1 MNNGSLTTQLYTVSV
16 DRSSTNDIIVAGFQD
31 NGNFFTNSAS
41 PTANWVMPLNGDG
54 SFSAITNGGDYY
66 YLSIQMGKVFKITL
80 DNDGNPTAF
89 ARIDPIGVDKED
101 YQFINPFALDPNNN
115 DIMYLAGGHKL
126 WRNDSL
132 SYIPLAGNIDSISM
146 GWFPFTD
153 SVGNYITAV
162 TVSKNP
168 SNIVYYGTNSKFVYR
183 IDSADTGDPEHIRV
197 TSLVYFPSANI
208 SCIAI
213 DPRDADKVMVVFSNY
228 NVKSLFFSEDGG
240 QNWENVSGNLEQFPL
255 TGAGNGPSCRWAS
268 ILPVNDKTIYFVG
281 TSTGLYATDT
291 LQGLSTV
298 WTQIGANTIGN
309 VVVEM
314 VKTREA
320 DGLVVVATHGNGIY
334 STHINSIDDIF
345 GLFVNIDVTP
355 ATCDE
360 DNDGSITINA
370 FYGAPP
376 LQYSIDG
383 GNTFSY
389 DSVFTDL
396 YSGTYYVVVM
406 DANNNTMEDT
416 IVIKGPVN
424 LGDDITIYTDQIY
437 TLDAGPGFSTYLWN
451 DSSANQTLTVDG
463 SVAGTGTH
471 TYYVV
476 VTDTNGC
483 VSSDT
488 ILITVNESAGVDNIT
503 ANNIINL

>member
-1 MNNGSLTTQLYTVSV
+1 M
-16 DRSSTNDIIVAGFQD
+16 
-31 NGNFFTNSAS
+31 
-41 PTANWVMPLNGDG
+41 
-54 SFSAITNGGDYY
+54 
-66 YLSIQMGKVFKITL
+66 
-80 DNDGNPTAF
+80 
-89 ARIDPIGVDKED
+89 
-101 YQFINPFALDPNNN
+101 
-115 DIMYLAGGHKL
+115 
-126 WRNDSL
+126 
-132 SYIPLAGNIDSISM
+132 
-146 GWFPFTD
+146 
-153 SVGNYITAV
+153 
-162 TVSKNP
+162 
-168 SNIVYYGTNSKFVYR
+168 
-183 IDSADTGDPEHIRV
+183 
-197 TSLVYFPSANI
+197 
-208 SCIAI
+208 
-213 DPRDADKVMVVFSNY
+213 
-228 NVKSLFFSEDGG
+228 
-240 QNWENVSGNLEQFPL
+240 
-255 TGAGNGPSCRWAS
+255 
-268 ILPVNDKTIYFVG
+268 
-281 TSTGLYATDT
+281 
-291 LQGLSTV
+291 
-298 WTQIGANTIGN
+298 
-309 VVVEM
+309 
-314 VKTREA
+314 
-320 DGLVVVATHGNGIY
+320 
-334 STHINSIDDIF
+334 
-345 GLFVNIDVTP
+345 FVNIDVTP